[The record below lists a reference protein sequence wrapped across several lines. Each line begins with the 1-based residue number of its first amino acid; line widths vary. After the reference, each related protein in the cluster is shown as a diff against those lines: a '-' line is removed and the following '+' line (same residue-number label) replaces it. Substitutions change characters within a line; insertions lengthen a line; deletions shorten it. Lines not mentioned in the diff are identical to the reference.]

1 MSLFAFPLPLS
12 TLFFETSINFLL
24 VAFLLFSPN
33 LRVKQMQP
41 KRLPLHLFKNI
52 INNRDLI

>member
-41 KRLPLHLFKNI
+41 KGLPLHLVKKYNQ
-52 INNRDLI
+52 